1 MAFTDDQLRNL
12 KLLLEVQSD
21 AFKSNIQ
28 MILDEFKDLK
38 KSSEHEI
45 SDLKKSLEFYQGKVD
60 VLEEKV
66 EKLELQL
73 KKSNEETICMKELK
87 KQINKQED
95 YSRKNN
101 IRIDGVKELPQEN
114 HEQTQQKIESIIKND
129 LKLENCKIEIA
140 HRIQVSKNPSS
151 VPRTIIARLYN
162 VSDRNEILRNSWKL
176 KKTGIWINEDLCEAT
191 VSARKQQ
198 LPDLKAAKNAGKIAY
213 FVRDRLIVKER
224 SSLKRQTTPP
234 PPPRRLENVFSPHA
248 LKLSSDNRAVTP
260 DRVKEQAIP
269 SASADISVKPKTR
282 ARKDK

>member
-87 KQINKQED
+87 K
-95 YSRKNN
+95 
-101 IRIDGVKELPQEN
+101 
-114 HEQTQQKIESIIKND
+114 T
-129 LKLENCKIEIA
+129 
-140 HRIQVSKNPSS
+140 
-151 VPRTIIARLYN
+151 
-162 VSDRNEILRNSWKL
+162 
-176 KKTGIWINEDLCEAT
+176 
-191 VSARKQQ
+191 
-198 LPDLKAAKNAGKIAY
+198 
-213 FVRDRLIVKER
+213 
-224 SSLKRQTTPP
+224 
-234 PPPRRLENVFSPHA
+234 
-248 LKLSSDNRAVTP
+248 
-260 DRVKEQAIP
+260 
-269 SASADISVKPKTR
+269 
-282 ARKDK
+282 DK